1 MEDAVRP
8 DSQTALLGTV
18 QLFYTRRAILALI
31 KEVGPQ
37 QHVVRQEERP
47 LVGDVILG
55 IFRVLGLCAEGAD
68 GAPGTM
74 MTSTQGALFA
84 VDWSTSVLDP
94 EDMVLDLEGNRTI
107 LALLPHLLVA
117 AWVCHMACFTAP
129 ARRKPRW
136 VQGGHH

>member
-31 KEVGPQ
+31 KEGGPQ
-37 QHVVRQEERP
+37 QLLVRQEERP

-68 GAPGTM
+68 GAPATM
-74 MTSTQGALFA
+74 
-84 VDWSTSVLDP
+84 
-94 EDMVLDLEGNRTI
+94 I
-107 LALLPHLLVA
+107 LKASATLYWTLIQTDNWLS
-117 AWVCHMACFTAP
+117 
-129 ARRKPRW
+129 
-136 VQGGHH
+136 